1 MSQRRPPDAN
11 PFESKLSA
19 FLVQPDGTRAPLPAA
34 LRFDRADPFAV
45 SLRLRTSTV
54 QTVTWTFAR
63 QLLIDGARRPTGVGA
78 VEVRPAF
85 HDGTRLLVLSLKSAS
100 RHTEVQLRH
109 EQVAAFINGTLAAVP
124 SGAEG
129 DHVDWNA
136 ELDRF
141 HDDGP

>member
-1 MSQRRPPDAN
+1 MPQRRPPEVN
-11 PFESKLSA
+11 PFESELSA
-19 FLVQPDGTRAPLPAA
+19 FLVQPDGTRAPLPAS

-45 SLRLRTSTV
+45 SLLLRTSTV

-85 HDGTRLLVLSLKSAS
+85 HDGTRLVVLSLKSAS
-100 RHTEVQLRH
+100 RHTQVQLRH
-109 EQVAAFINGTLAAVP
+109 DQVATFMGDVLAAVP
-124 SGAEG
+124 AGTEG
-129 DHVDWNA
+129 DHVDWSA

-141 HDDGP
+141 RGPDS

>member
-11 PFESKLSA
+11 PFESRVSA
-19 FLVQPDGTRAPLPAA
+19 FLVQPDGTRAPLPAT

-45 SLRLRTSTV
+45 SLRLRTSDV

-85 HDGTRLLVLSLKSAS
+85 HDGTRLLVLSLTSAS

-109 EQVAAFINGTLAAVP
+109 EQVAAFLNDMLAAVP

-129 DHVDWNA
+129 DAVDWNA
-136 ELDRF
+136 ELDRLQ
-141 HDDGP
+141 DRGP